1 MKTRSEPDL
10 TMPVA
15 LAAGIPLVMLR
26 LGVVFV
32 RVKMKRRRGVRAFR
46 RALIRTGMGRGYAK
60 QLADVYASYGRL
72 RTYLPRD
79 GALGFL
85 PFRF

>member
-15 LAAGIPLVMLR
+15 LAAGIPLVLFR
-26 LGVVFV
+26 LGIVFV
-32 RVKMKRRRGVRAFR
+32 RMKVKRRRGVRAFR
-46 RALIRTGMGRGYAK
+46 KALIRTGMERGFAN

-72 RTYLPRD
+72 RSYLPRD
-79 GALGFL
+79 GGLGFL